1 MNRMPFQ
8 PFNSRAPMT
17 FYRRNLPHWQQEG
30 CTYFVTFRL
39 ADSIPRQIVLAWEAE
54 RKNWLAAHGIMGDL
68 HGAKFS
74 ERYLAIN
81 ERDRRAFERRQAHQL
96 LLELD
101 RSHGSCMLEH
111 SALQEALKSALSHF
125 HGARYWSGDWVIM
138 PNHVHWLVAPLS
150 GYKLEDVLQAIKGF
164 VSVQASGLGLKAGRL
179 WQAESYDRI
188 VRNREELMRIRT
200 YIAQNPAQAGL
211 AAGRFAMYRAEWAEW
226 AEGV

>member
-8 PFNSRAPMT
+8 PFNSRAPIT
-17 FYRRNLPHWQQEG
+17 FYRRNLPHWRQEG

-39 ADSIPRQIVLAWEAE
+39 ADSIPHQIRLAWEAE
-54 RKNWLAAHGIMGDL
+54 RKTWLAAHGLIGDL
-68 HGAKFS
+68 GGEKYTEH
-74 ERYLAIN
+74 YWAIN
-81 ERDRRAFERRQAHQL
+81 ERVRRAFERRQAHQL

-101 RSHGSCMLEH
+101 RGHGSCLLEQ

-150 GYKLEDVLQAIKGF
+150 GYTLEGILQAIKGF
-164 VSVQASGLGLKAGRL
+164 VSVQASASGLKAGRL

-188 VRNREELMRIRT
+188 VRNRDELMRTRT
-200 YIAQNPAQAGL
+200 YIAQNPAKAGL
-211 AAGRFAMYRAEWAEW
+211 AAGRFAVYQAEWE
-226 AEGV
+226 EGV